1 MTRAR
6 ETSENARL
14 AKAWVNFNGA
24 FGTSPFT
31 EANGGIRSSF
41 NVSSVT
47 DDGVGRYTIN
57 FTIPFSDGN
66 YCVTT
71 GLYGTNIS
79 SDMFLDLRVLA
90 TTYVQVFSFAS
101 NLAAE
106 RDSPIICVSIFR

>member
-6 ETSENARL
+6 ETSENARQ

-47 DDGVGRYTIN
+47 DLGTGYYRIN
-57 FTIPFSDGN
+57 FGSSFSDADYVAIANHASFAGGGYQGIQTIPYASYADVAFRDG
-66 YCVTT
+66 
-71 GLYGTNIS
+71 GA
-79 SDMFLDLRVLA
+79 A
-90 TTYVQVFSFAS
+90 TDPTYVYFVVFK
-101 NLAAE
+101 
-106 RDSPIICVSIFR
+106 